1 MAVATEAHNAWNFS
15 GLAFLPTLQGHVRL
29 VAVCGVGYRQPG
41 LNRLPTSA
49 SRRRDTSTDDENGEQ
64 PKLPRH
70 LLPGGRETEN
80 TDPRGNDPDG

>member
-41 LNRLPTSA
+41 LNRF
-49 SRRRDTSTDDENGEQ
+49 
-64 PKLPRH
+64 PRVPVDAVIPPRTMR
-70 LLPGGRETEN
+70 LVSNRSFPGTYCRGGRETEN